1 MRKIIGVIF
10 QDEEGNLT
18 TINVTEVGQELT
30 RGQRDQRQAKTIAE
44 NWLRTANGAEVDVR
58 DPRLI
63 EEFRAAGLSRR
74 TISSAFTHHVNVTRL
89 AVRVGRG
96 VYKWNAAPRVVR
108 Q

>member
-1 MRKIIGVIF
+1 MRKVIGVIF

-18 TINVTEVGQELT
+18 TINVTEMGQELT
-30 RGQRDQRQAKTIAE
+30 RGQRDQRKAKTIAE
-44 NWLRTANGAEVDVR
+44 NWLRTGAEVNVR

-96 VYKWNAAPRVVR
+96 VYKLNTAPRVVR